1 MALIL
6 IVDDDPDMVESSK
19 VVLESRGYETVS
31 AGSREDGLAT
41 AQEANPDLIL
51 LDVMMEQPDDGI
63 ALAQDLRRKGISTP
77 IVMLTGINALTGFQY
92 GDDREALPV
101 QAFLEKPVS
110 PEMLLNQVA
119 NLLD

>member
-31 AGSREDGLAT
+31 AGSREAGLVQAV
-41 AQEANPDLIL
+41 EAKPDLIL

-63 ALAQDLRRKGISTP
+63 ALAQDLRRKGIKIP
-77 IVMLTGINALTGFQY
+77 IIMLTGINALTGFTY
-92 GDDREALPV
+92 GEDDEALPV

-119 NLLD
+119 NLLS